1 MRILVAGGGGFIGS
15 HLDEKFLAGGH
26 SVAILDDFNDFYDPQ
41 IKRANIAALSKDV
54 PVHHV
59 DLRENAAVRNLFH
72 REKFDTIAH
81 LAARA
86 GVRPSIQHPQLYYDT
101 NVTGTLHLLDA
112 ARAPGVERFIFA
124 SSSSVYG
131 VSKTVPFSEEQHL
144 TQTISPYAATK
155 LAAEFLCSTY
165 SHLYKLRVVALR
177 YFTVYGPRPRP
188 DLAIHQFTKKIHAGQ
203 PIDQFGDGPTRR
215 DYTYIDEIL
224 HGTRS
229 PLPYSGRLFDI
240 FNLGESETIQL
251 KDLIEKIEKALGKK
265 AKINQLPEQPG
276 DVPLTCADISKARKL
291 LGYNPTTQL
300 SEGLPHFIEWFMQRA
315 SLTSRSC
322 RSRNAHV
329 SSPARRN
336 PEPHCWPRCSTIIR
350 SCSCYRKRR
359 HISQL
364 FSPNTRRVVAGCSS
378 IISRANRARTCSL
391 PGRAC
396 AASAITPIFRVP
408 NFFKDSRAPL
418 STPPGPTTTCWS

>member
-1 MRILVAGGGGFIGS
+1 MFIGVYSWLMRILVTGGAGFIGS
-15 HLDEKFLAGGH
+15 HLVETSLAAGH
-26 SVAILDDFNDFYDPQ
+26 TVAILDDFNDFYDPQ
-41 IKRANIAALSKDV
+41 IKRANIEKISKDV
-54 PVHHV
+54 PVHQI
-59 DLRENAAVRNLFH
+59 DLRENDAVRNLFR

-112 ARAPGVERFIFA
+112 ARATGVERFIFA

-155 LAAEFLCSTY
+155 IAGEFLCSTY
-165 SHLYKLRVVALR
+165 SHLYQLRVVALR
-177 YFTVYGPRPRP
+177 YFTVYGPRQRP

-203 PIDQFGDGPTRR
+203 PIDQFGDGTTRR
-215 DYTYIDEIL
+215 DYTYIDDIIQ
-224 HGTRS
+224 GTMAALKYDG
-229 PLPYSGRLFDI
+229 PLFDI

-251 KDLIEKIEKALGKK
+251 KDLIEKIEKALGKS

-300 SEGLPHFIEWFMQRA
+300 SEGLPRFIEWFMQRA
-315 SLTSRSC
+315 S
-322 RSRNAHV
+322 
-329 SSPARRN
+329 
-336 PEPHCWPRCSTIIR
+336 
-350 SCSCYRKRR
+350 
-359 HISQL
+359 
-364 FSPNTRRVVAGCSS
+364 
-378 IISRANRARTCSL
+378 
-391 PGRAC
+391 
-396 AASAITPIFRVP
+396 
-408 NFFKDSRAPL
+408 
-418 STPPGPTTTCWS
+418 

>member
-1 MRILVAGGGGFIGS
+1 MRILVTGGAGFIGS
-15 HLDEKFLAGGH
+15 HLVEKLLGAGH
-26 SVAILDDFNDFYDPQ
+26 AAAILDDFNDFYDPQ
-41 IKRANIAALSKDV
+41 IKRANIEKISKDV

-112 ARAPGVERFIFA
+112 ARATGVERFIFA

-155 LAAEFLCSTY
+155 IAAEFLCSTY

-177 YFTVYGPRPRP
+177 YFTVYGPRQRP
-188 DLAIHQFTKKIHAGQ
+188 DLAIHQFTKKIHVGQ
-203 PIDQFGDGPTRR
+203 PIDQFGDGTTRR
-215 DYTYIDEIL
+215 DYTYIDDIVQ
-224 HGTRS
+224 GTMAALTYNG
-229 PLPYSGRLFDI
+229 PLFDI

-300 SEGLPHFIEWFMQRA
+300 SEGLPRFIEWFMQRDE
-315 SLTSRSC
+315 L
-322 RSRNAHV
+322 NM
-329 SSPARRN
+329 
-336 PEPHCWPRCSTIIR
+336 
-350 SCSCYRKRR
+350 
-359 HISQL
+359 
-364 FSPNTRRVVAGCSS
+364 S
-378 IISRANRARTCSL
+378 ILRAE
-391 PGRAC
+391 
-396 AASAITPIFRVP
+396 
-408 NFFKDSRAPL
+408 
-418 STPPGPTTTCWS
+418 